1 VDTLNRL
8 HQDKKIVFQHQSG
21 ELAQLPIE
29 QQDGME
35 LLGNLLD
42 NAWKWA
48 RSTVQ
53 LTVVHDAAWQ
63 ICVEDDGPGIDA
75 KARQQ
80 LAQRG
85 MRQDENI
92 PGHGIGLSIVKTL
105 VEELGGTL
113 EYNTSKTLGG
123 LQVCITFGSHP

>member
-1 VDTLNRL
+1 
-8 HQDKKIVFQHQSG
+8 
-21 ELAQLPIE
+21 
-29 QQDGME
+29 

-48 RSTVQ
+48 RATVR
-53 LTVVHDAAWQ
+53 LT
-63 ICVEDDGPGIDA
+63 IEYGEGYRILVEDDGPGIDA
-75 KARQQ
+75 AGLQL

-92 PGHGIGLSIVKTL
+92 PGYGIGLSIVKSM

-113 EYNTSKTLGG
+113 EFKKSQSLGG
-123 LQVCITFGSHP
+123 LQVCITLGSRA